1 MNYEKI
7 KTEIGT
13 ELQNKK
19 ANDKLLEK
27 IAKQLKLT
35 EQAEAKFLKEK
46 EKLEKLIEEKK
57 NLGKEDAQNDKAEK
71 AE

>member
-57 NLGKEDAQNDKAEK
+57 NLGKTETAEQK
-71 AE
+71 KEA